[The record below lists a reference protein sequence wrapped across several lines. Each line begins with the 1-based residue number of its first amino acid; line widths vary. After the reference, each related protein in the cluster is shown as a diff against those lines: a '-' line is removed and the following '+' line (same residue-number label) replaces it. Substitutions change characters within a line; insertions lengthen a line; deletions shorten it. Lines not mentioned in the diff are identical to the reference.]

1 MIKYPFKHLKN
12 RLSAG
17 FRPFFQDL
25 QSNVEDLTGSLPYE
39 RGKGPILDRMSGL
52 LPYGY
57 EIEPGLFTIDNP
69 TGTELEGVGY
79 VLEIIPQTGA
89 TPAMAEHLTALF
101 APDLPAGTGL
111 QVSLFATGDIKGAT
125 RAYVASR
132 TPPAIFSENTVSEK
146 ARKAQA
152 STLYA
157 LADARARYLAQGA
170 RQPLSVGSHFR
181 VRHFRGWL
189 AVVIPL
195 TRRTGDKRDF
205 ALDLLIEKAKALRER
220 HIATLKTYSLY
231 SRTWGGGDLIETLST
246 LLNPQKFLHEAPNNR
261 AINPLEPLAHQV
273 SDPDTRITVTESGL
287 TFSQTPKDDSPEIA
301 ALGLSVRSYPT
312 DYALALTSNW
322 IGSAQEDIPCPFLI
336 TAIVNMPDFEKTKSH
351 ATLMAARAQQIAE
364 SEVAHYVP
372 YLKRRAQDY
381 RIVTEEYAKG
391 GGLCRMTHQVLLFA
405 EKEKALDALQAA
417 KAVFKSAHL
426 DLVAD
431 TRMHLQS
438 FLSSLPMISGP
449 LMAEDLKRAMRSST
463 KTLTSVAS
471 LAPLIAEP
479 FGTGPRDHEETITP
493 LLLTTG
499 RHGQITPIDLFSN
512 AGNFNAVIVGASGAG
527 KSALT
532 NDLITGNLGT
542 AGITYVIDV
551 GESYK
556 KLATLLGGQWIE
568 YAPETHLVIN
578 PFELVR
584 DIKEDMGF
592 LMPILVEM
600 ASPNDGLSD
609 FLFSVLQTHVLHCLN
624 EARRSGKTPEITDL
638 VDSLKTGFADP
649 EDRTGSPDP
658 RIQDLAVQL
667 TPYSRE
673 GVYGHYFCGTSSVN
687 FTSNFI
693 VLELEGLKS
702 RKSLQSVVLL
712 CLIFL
717 ITQDLTAGDKH
728 IRKMVVID
736 EAWDLLSHKHAA
748 SFIENGY
755 RRARKQN
762 ASFITIT
769 QSFADYYRNPT
780 AQAALEN
787 ADIRFI
793 LRQKPESLD
802 FLKREKKLTVSD
814 WEWQAMKSL
823 RLQADEYAECLFS
836 APQTVPAVLQIRF
849 DPFSRLLYSTHAHD
863 VGRIEEGLSQ
873 GLTLTQSIA
882 RLIESEKRTSS

>member
-1 MIKYPFKHLKN
+1 MAKNPFKHLRH
-12 RLSAG
+12 RLGENARRL
-17 FRPFFQDL
+17 FDNI
-25 QSNVEDLTGSLPYE
+25 QSNVDDQTGLPPYE
-39 RGKGPILDRMSGL
+39 RGQAAVLDRMSNL

-57 EIEPGLFTIDNP
+57 EIEPGLFTIENA
-69 TGTELEGVGY
+69 TGTDLEGIGY
-79 VLEIIPQTGA
+79 VLELIPQTGA

-101 APDLPAGTGL
+101 APDVRAGVVL
-111 QVSLFATGDIKGAT
+111 QLSLFATGDIQAAT

-132 TPPAIFSENTVSEK
+132 TPSAILPDAAPK
-146 ARKAQA
+146 DQARKAQA
-152 STLYA
+152 ATLYA
-157 LADARARYLAQGA
+157 LATARAQYLTQGT
-170 RQPLSVGSHFR
+170 RKPLSAGSHFR

-189 AVVIPL
+189 AVLVPFHH
-195 TRRTGDKRDF
+195 RPGEKRDL
-205 ALDLLIEKAKALRER
+205 ALDLLIKKTKTLRER

-231 SRTWGGGDLIETLST
+231 SHTWDSAELLQTLTT
-246 LLNPQKFLHEAPNNR
+246 LVNPQKFLYAAPTNR
-261 AINPLEPLAHQV
+261 SVNGLERLANQV
-273 SDPDTRITVTESGL
+273 TDPDTRITVTESGV
-287 TFSQTPKDDSPEIA
+287 TFTQTPKKSVEGITA
-301 ALGLSVRSYPT
+301 MGLSVRSYPT
-312 DYALALTSNW
+312 DYALALTSQW
-322 IGSAQEDIPCPFLI
+322 IGSTQEDIPCPFLI
-336 TAIVNMPDFEKTKSH
+336 TAIVNMPDFEKTKSR

-372 YLKRRAQDY
+372 YLKRRAEDY

-391 GGLCRMTHQVLLFA
+391 GGLCRMAHQILLFA
-405 EKEKALDALQAA
+405 PQNEALEALHAA
-417 KAVFKSAHL
+417 KALFKSAHL

-438 FLSSLPMISGP
+438 FLSSLPMMAGP
-449 LMAEDLKRAMRSST
+449 LMAEDLKRAMRS
-463 KTLTSVAS
+463 KTMTITSAAS
-471 LAPLIAEP
+471 LTPIIAEP
-479 FGTGPRDHEETITP
+479 FGTGCRDHEETITP

-499 RHGQITPIDLFSN
+499 RHGQIGPIDLFAN
-512 AGNFNAVIVGASGAG
+512 TGNFNAVIVGASGAG

-542 AGITYVIDV
+542 DGITYVIDV
-551 GESYK
+551 GQSYK
-556 KLATLLGGQWIE
+556 KLAKLLGGQWIE
-568 YAPETHLVIN
+568 YAPDAHLVIN
-578 PFELVR
+578 PFELVK

-600 ASPNDGLSD
+600 ASPNDELSD
-609 FLFSVLQTHVLHCLN
+609 FLLSVLQTHVLDCLHK
-624 EARRSGKTPEITDL
+624 AQHTGRTPDITDL
-638 VDSLKTGFADP
+638 VESLKTGLADP
-649 EDRTGSPDP
+649 MDKTAKPDP

-673 GVYGHYFCGTSSVN
+673 GIYGHYFCGASTVN

-717 ITQDLTAGDKH
+717 ITQDLTMGDKH

-793 LRQKPESLD
+793 LRQKAESLD

-836 APQTVPAVLQIRF
+836 SPQTVPAVLQIRF

-863 VGRIEEGLSQ
+863 VTRIEAGLKE
-873 GLTLTQSIA
+873 GLTLTEAINRVIDSQ
-882 RLIESEKRTSS
+882 K

>member
-1 MIKYPFKHLKN
+1 MAKQTFKHLKKRFN
-12 RLSAG
+12 ESVSRLFVG
-17 FRPFFQDL
+17 L
-25 QSNVEDLTGSLPYE
+25 QSNVVDQTGLPSYE
-39 RGKGPILDRMSGL
+39 RGHAAVLDRMSSL

-57 EIEPGLFTIDNP
+57 EIEPGLFTIDNA
-69 TGTELEGVGY
+69 TGTDLEGIGY
-79 VLEIIPQTGA
+79 VLEFTPQTGA
-89 TPAMAEHLTALF
+89 TPAMAEHLTSLF

-132 TPPAIFSENTVSEK
+132 TPPAIFSDTANE
-146 ARKAQA
+146 ARKNQA
-152 STLYA
+152 TTLYA
-157 LADARARYLAQGA
+157 LADARAGYLTLGT
-170 RQPLSVGSHFR
+170 REPLSAGSHFR

-189 AVVIPL
+189 AVLVPFSHL
-195 TRRTGDKRDF
+195 PGEKHDL
-205 ALDLLIEKAKALRER
+205 ALSLLIEKVKALRER

-231 SRTWGGGDLIETLST
+231 SHTWDSRDLLETLTT
-246 LLNPQKFLHEAPNNR
+246 LINPQKFLYGAPKNR
-261 AINPLEPLAHQV
+261 SVNGLERLANQV
-273 SDPDTRITVTESGL
+273 TDPDTRITVTESGV
-287 TFSQTPKDDSPEIA
+287 TFTQTPDESDEGITVM
-301 ALGLSVRSYPT
+301 GLSVRSYPT
-312 DYALALTSNW
+312 DYALALTSQW
-322 IGSAQEDIPCPFLI
+322 IGSAQDDIPCPFLI

-372 YLKRRAQDY
+372 YLKRRAEDY
-381 RIVTEEYAKG
+381 RIVTEEYGKG
-391 GGLCRMTHQVLLFA
+391 GGLCRMTHQLLLFA
-405 EKEKALDALQAA
+405 PKNEALEALHAA

-431 TRMHLQS
+431 SRMHLQS
-438 FLSSLPMISGP
+438 FLSSLPMMAGP
-449 LMAEDLKRAMRSST
+449 LMAEDLKRAMRSKT
-463 KTLTSVAS
+463 MTLTSAAS
-471 LAPLIAEP
+471 LTPLIAEP
-479 FGTGPRDHEETITP
+479 FGTGPRDHEESITP

-499 RHGQITPIDLFSN
+499 RHGQICPIDLFAN
-512 AGNFNAVIVGASGAG
+512 TGNFNAVIVGASGAG

-542 AGITYVIDV
+542 DGITYVIDV
-551 GESYK
+551 GQSYK
-556 KLATLLGGQWIE
+556 KLANLLGGQWIE
-568 YAPETHLVIN
+568 YAPESHLVIN
-578 PFELVR
+578 PFELIK

-609 FLFSVLQTHVLHCLN
+609 FLLSVLQTHVLYCLY
-624 EARRSGKTPEITDL
+624 EAQRLGKTPDITDL
-638 VDSLKTGFADP
+638 VENLKTGLTDP
-649 EDRTGSPDP
+649 TDETAKPDP

-667 TPYSRE
+667 TPYSRD
-673 GVYGHYFCGTSSVN
+673 GIYGHYFCGKSTVN

-793 LRQKPESLD
+793 LRQKAESLD

-836 APQTVPAVLQIRF
+836 SPQTVPAVLQIRF

-863 VGRIEEGLSQ
+863 VTLIEAGLKE
-873 GLTLTQSIA
+873 GLTLTEAIN
-882 RLIESEKRTSS
+882 RVIESQQ